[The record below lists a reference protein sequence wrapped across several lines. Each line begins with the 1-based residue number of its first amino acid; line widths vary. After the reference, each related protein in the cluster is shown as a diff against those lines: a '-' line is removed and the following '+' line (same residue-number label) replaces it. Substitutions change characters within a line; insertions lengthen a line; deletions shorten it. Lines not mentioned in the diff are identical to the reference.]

1 MQPSGPV
8 TAGDTARVAV
18 IGCGAWGRN
27 LVRAH
32 ASLGSLVAVVDA
44 DPGMAAAQAELYGV
58 AARTVEE
65 VLADPEID
73 AVVIA
78 APAIAHAELARRVV
92 AAGKHVFVEKPLALT
107 VPDAEAVV
115 AEAEAAGVVLMVG
128 HLLQYH
134 PAFLAL
140 RDLVAEGRLGELRYL
155 YSNRLNLGRIR
166 QEENSLWSF
175 APHDLSMLL
184 ALVGEE
190 PDEVTATGG
199 YFLHPDIA
207 DVTTTH
213 LSFPSGPQAH
223 VFVSWLHPFKE
234 QRLVVV
240 GSDAMAV
247 FDDTQDWA
255 EKLVG
260 TYKLLSFEN
269 FADDGEVQTPFGT
282 DPRGFAM
289 YTAEGYMSAILM
301 VRNRPNF
308 PEGDILAATD
318 TQRADAWELFSEASL
333 MPKASLEQKREAL
346 TQGIALMNR
355 VPRAQVTPWLTTLF
369 SSDTLGPIALEI
381 MALKAISIGSMLV
394 PGQAV
399 VWRGPMLH
407 RQLTLFLQ
415 HTDWGELD
423 YLFIDMPPGTGDVAL
438 SLSQMVQ
445 AAGAVVVCTPQ
456 QLALL
461 DAVRAISMFRTVK
474 IPVLGMVE
482 NMSGEIFGRGGTRA
496 KAAELGVPFLGE
508 VPIDA
513 SVRVQGD
520 AGHIAD
526 LFAESSPVREPLL
539 RICERT
545 AIEVAKQIL
554 EAPAMPTLEML

>member
-58 AARTVEE
+58 TARTVEE
-65 VLADPEID
+65 VVADPEID

-255 EKLVG
+255 EKLVVFDHG
-260 TYKLLSFEN
+260 VDWVDGVPT
-269 FADDGEVQTPFGT
+269 AD
-282 DPRGFAM
+282 R
-289 YTAEGYMSAILM
+289 AE
-301 VRNRPNF
+301 P
-308 PEGDILAATD
+308 T
-318 TQRADAWELFSEASL
+318 
-333 MPKASLEQKREAL
+333 
-346 TQGIALMNR
+346 
-355 VPRAQVTPWLTTLF
+355 
-369 SSDTLGPIALEI
+369 PIALPAAEP
-381 MALKAISIGSMLV
+381 LKLECQHFLDCVATGTAPRTDGHEGLRVLRDGRREGRSRCSWASLGVSATTWCPVWTTNGS
-394 PGQAV
+394 
-399 VWRGPMLH
+399 
-407 RQLTLFLQ
+407 
-415 HTDWGELD
+415 
-423 YLFIDMPPGTGDVAL
+423 
-438 SLSQMVQ
+438 
-445 AAGAVVVCTPQ
+445 AGA
-456 QLALL
+456 
-461 DAVRAISMFRTVK
+461 K
-474 IPVLGMVE
+474 
-482 NMSGEIFGRGGTRA
+482 
-496 KAAELGVPFLGE
+496 
-508 VPIDA
+508 
-513 SVRVQGD
+513 
-520 AGHIAD
+520 
-526 LFAESSPVREPLL
+526 
-539 RICERT
+539 
-545 AIEVAKQIL
+545 
-554 EAPAMPTLEML
+554 